1 MHQTH
6 NETPNQSSQEES
18 VSRNAT
24 LYTNCAVHTMD
35 GVAPAG
41 ALLIEGERIVAVGPS
56 YQPEAQASPGARR
69 VDLEGQTVVPGF
81 NDSHAHIL
89 WVGLA
94 LEQVDVGV
102 DAVNGIEDICRAVQA
117 RVRTTPTGDW
127 VLGRGYQQTALRE
140 QRHPTRHDLDE
151 ISPDHPVM
159 LRHTSGHVLTC
170 NSLALQRAGITR
182 ETPSPAGGEIDRDQ
196 HGEPTGVL
204 KESTMDLI
212 YDVIPPPSLG
222 QGTEMI
228 LRAMDLMARQGIT
241 SVSDAATGHG
251 SSAEPELAMYRAAL
265 HSEKLAGRITLMP
278 QILYTAPPDS
288 DEIHTPDT
296 FDVGDQPDWLAIGP
310 TKVFSDGALS
320 TRTAAL
326 RQPYR
331 ADGDNTGILLW
342 KTSTLAGMIQRA
354 HAAGWQI
361 AAHALGDRAVEVMIE
376 VYEEALAI
384 SPRRDHRHRI
394 EHCMLLDQDL
404 ARRIKAAGLVPS
416 LQPDIYRLGDSYIDA
431 LGLERAAQSIPTRL
445 FKELDIP
452 VAFSSDRPV
461 IPGHPLEVIRSAMDR
476 TTPTGVV
483 LGPEHKVTALEAIRN
498 YTWGGAWATHTEHH
512 KGVLRAGLLADFA
525 VLSADPATVPVEEFG
540 ELRVTM
546 TVVGGREVYAE

>member
-1 MHQTH
+1 MSH
-6 NETPNQSSQEES
+6 
-18 VSRNAT
+18 NAT
-24 LYTNCAVHTMD
+24 LYINCTVHTMD
-35 GVAPAG
+35 GTAPAG
-41 ALLIEGERIVAVGPS
+41 ALLIEGERIVAVGPRS
-56 YQPEAQASPGARR
+56 EVEAQAGPGMRR
-69 VDLEGQTVVPGF
+69 IDLAGQTVVPGF

-102 DAVNGIEDICRAVQA
+102 DVVGGIDDIRRTVQTRA
-117 RVRTTPTGDW
+117 RVTPTGAW
-127 VLGRGYQQTALRE
+127 VLGRGYQQAALRE
-140 QRHPTRHDLDE
+140 QRHPTRHDLDP

-170 NSLALQRAGITR
+170 NTLALRHAGITR
-182 ETPSPAGGEIDRDQ
+182 DTPPPAGGEIDRDQ

-204 KESTMDLI
+204 KESAMELI
-212 YDVIPPPSLG
+212 YDVIPPPSLE
-222 QGTEMI
+222 QGTELI

-265 HSEKLAGRITLMP
+265 HSKKLVGRITLMP

-288 DEIHTPDT
+288 NEIRTADS
-296 FDVGDQPDWLAIGP
+296 FDAGNQPDWLAIGP

-326 RQPYR
+326 RQPYH

-342 KTSTLAGMIQRA
+342 ETSTLAGMIQRA

-361 AAHALGDRAVEVMIE
+361 AAHALGDRAVEVVIE
-376 VYEEALAI
+376 VYEQALAI

-394 EHCMLLDQDL
+394 EHCMLLDQDQ

-431 LGLERAAQSIPTRL
+431 LGLERASQSIPIRL
-445 FKELDIP
+445 FRELDIP

-461 IPGHPLEVIRSAMDR
+461 IPGHPLEVIRSAMER
-476 TTPTGVV
+476 TTPSGVV
-483 LGPEHKVTALEAIRN
+483 LGPEHSVTALEAIRN
-498 YTWGGAWATHTEHH
+498 YTWGGAWATHSEHQ
-512 KGVLRAGLLADFA
+512 KGVLQAGLLADFA
-525 VLSADPATVPVEEFG
+525 VLSADPATTPPEEFG

>member
-1 MHQTH
+1 MSH
-6 NETPNQSSQEES
+6 
-18 VSRNAT
+18 NAT
-24 LYTNCAVHTMD
+24 LYTNCTVHTMD
-35 GVAPAG
+35 GAASQNG
-41 ALLIEGERIVAVGPS
+41 ALLIEGERIVAVGPRS
-56 YQPEAQASPGARR
+56 EVEALVTSGARKI
-69 VDLEGQTVVPGF
+69 DLAGQTVVPGF

-102 DAVNGIEDICRAVQA
+102 DAVNSIDDIRGAVQA
-117 RVRTTPTGDW
+117 RARTVPTGDW

-140 QRHPTRHDLDE
+140 QRHPTRHDLDP
-151 ISPDHPVM
+151 ISADHPVM

-170 NSLALQRAGITR
+170 NSPALQRAGITR
-182 ETPSPAGGEIDRDQ
+182 DTPSPAGGEIDRDQ

-204 KESTMDLI
+204 KESAMDLI
-212 YDVIPPPSLG
+212 YDVIPPPSLE

-228 LRAMDLMARQGIT
+228 LRAMDLMASQGIT

-251 SSAEPELAMYRAAL
+251 PSAEPELAMYRAAL
-265 HSEKLAGRITLMP
+265 HSGKLAGRITLMP

-288 DEIHTPDT
+288 DEIRTVDT

-331 ADGDNTGILLW
+331 TAGNNTGILLW
-342 KTSTLAGMIQRA
+342 ETSTLAGMIQRA
-354 HAAGWQI
+354 HSAGWQI
-361 AAHALGDRAVEVMIE
+361 AAHALGDRAVEVVIE
-376 VYEEALAI
+376 VYEQALAA
-384 SPRRDHRHRI
+384 SPRQDHRHRI
-394 EHCMLLDQDL
+394 EHCMLLDQAL

-445 FKELDIP
+445 FRELDIP
-452 VAFSSDRPV
+452 IAFSSDRPV
-461 IPGHPLEVIRSAMDR
+461 IPGHPLQVIRSAMER
-476 TTPTGVV
+476 ITPNGVV
-483 LGPEHKVTALEAIRN
+483 LGPEHAVTALEAIRN
-498 YTWGGAWATHTEHH
+498 YTWGGAWATHTEHQ

-525 VLSADPATVPVEEFG
+525 VLSTDPATIPPEEFG
-540 ELRVTM
+540 DLRVTK
-546 TVVGGREVYAE
+546 TVVGGREVYTE